1 MRIKFRIFSDE
12 KIVRTVQIFSE
23 IFVFYHYTGISKLDG
38 IKINPLGAN
47 HTKWSNK
54 FVGFWRLIVL
64 VFGDFVGLA
73 LKGFRTED
81 VIL

>member
-12 KIVRTVQIFSE
+12 KIVRTVHTFGE
-23 IFVFYHYTGISKLDG
+23 IFVFYRYTCMSGLDG

-47 HTKWSNK
+47 HTKWSNTLK
-54 FVGFWRLIVL
+54 AIRRHF
-64 VFGDFVGLA
+64 GLA
-73 LKGFRTED
+73 LKGLRTED

>member
-23 IFVFYHYTGISKLDG
+23 IFVFYHYTGISELDG

-47 HTKWSNK
+47 HTKWSNTLK
-54 FVGFWRLIVL
+54 AIRRLLSTNCFSV
-64 VFGDFVGLA
+64 
-73 LKGFRTED
+73 
-81 VIL
+81 